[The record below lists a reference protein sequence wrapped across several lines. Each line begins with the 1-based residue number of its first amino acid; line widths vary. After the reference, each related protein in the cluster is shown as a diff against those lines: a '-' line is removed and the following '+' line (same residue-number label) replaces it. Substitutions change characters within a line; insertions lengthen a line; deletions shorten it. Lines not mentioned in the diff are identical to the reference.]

1 MNETPKDITSPR
13 VEPPKR
19 QNGLAIR
26 VIREKDGWSQNQL
39 AKMVGIAQP
48 SLSEIE
54 GETVNAKVVT
64 LNRIARQ
71 LHIPVGAIMRGPH
84 PDAEAGA
91 EPEAEPA
98 GAAALCPSPEPS
110 ASSAAPASPAGTPTP
125 SSTQPGSSRSAVPGT
140 RGPR

>member
-1 MNETPKDITSPR
+1 MNETPKDTTSNR
-13 VEPPKR
+13 VVPQPR

-39 AKMVGIAQP
+39 ARMVGIAQP

-84 PDAEAGA
+84 PDAEAEA
-91 EPEAEPA
+91 EPEPA
-98 GAAALCPSPEPS
+98 GAAA
-110 ASSAAPASPAGTPTP
+110 
-125 SSTQPGSSRSAVPGT
+125 
-140 RGPR
+140 

>member
-1 MNETPKDITSPR
+1 MNETPKDTESPR
-13 VEPPKR
+13 VAPLPR

-54 GETVNAKVVT
+54 NETVNAKIVT

-71 LHIPVGAIMRGPH
+71 LHIPVGAITRARH
-84 PDAEAGA
+84 ADAEADA
-91 EPEAEPA
+91 EPERAD
-98 GAAALCPSPEPS
+98 AAA
-110 ASSAAPASPAGTPTP
+110 
-125 SSTQPGSSRSAVPGT
+125 
-140 RGPR
+140 

>member
-1 MNETPKDITSPR
+1 MLSLMNETPKDTKSPE
-13 VEPPKR
+13 VACVSPLPR

-71 LHIPVGAIMRGPH
+71 LHIPVGAIMRGRPVRDRDE
-84 PDAEAGA
+84 PQAPQSDP
-91 EPEAEPA
+91 EPEL
-98 GAAALCPSPEPS
+98 AAAS
-110 ASSAAPASPAGTPTP
+110 
-125 SSTQPGSSRSAVPGT
+125 
-140 RGPR
+140 